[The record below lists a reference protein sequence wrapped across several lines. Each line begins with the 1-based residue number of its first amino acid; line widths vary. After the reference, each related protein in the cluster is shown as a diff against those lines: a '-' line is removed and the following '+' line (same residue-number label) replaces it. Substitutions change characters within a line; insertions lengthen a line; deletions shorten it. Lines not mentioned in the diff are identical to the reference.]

1 MGTRVTTTVC
11 RRSLTVTVLTLIVAG
26 CACGAEP
33 GLLDLGQGINA
44 YNSRDFI
51 GAVSHLRTARSVTLL
66 SDYVTYHLA
75 YSLVLTGDVDGALS
89 VLTAYRANPIDSSPL
104 AGKISLLYGRTLLD
118 KRDPELSAKALKV
131 LQSDYKTLPQPD
143 GDFALGLAYEAL
155 GEQPQAALS
164 YERVFYGSPNTDLA
178 AQSWTAMER
187 LRMVLGKDFPTP
199 TASQQLDRCEK
210 WLAAKEYVKA
220 RQEYSV
226 LAESLTGIE
235 RDDAR
240 VGIGASDYLAGNT
253 TVALRYLKAL
263 HVTRPEADAERLYY
277 VTEAA
282 RKSGPSVDTD
292 AEMMEAV
299 KKLGEHYPESPWRLK
314 ALVAAGN
321 RYLLTNDREQYIPLF
336 KAAAETFPTD
346 GTAAYSHWKVA
357 WDAYLTGNPER
368 AMLLREQVEEYADDS
383 HAGTALYFLGRIAES
398 NGKYGEARA
407 YYDRLSAQFPHYY
420 YAVLARERV
429 RAQAVADATPD
440 DAAIMWLADVDWPV
454 HRDLS
459 ATEPNTATEQRIERA
474 RLLTG
479 AGLPDV
485 AEAELRF
492 GAVTENEQPQLLA
505 LELAQS
511 AESAFRAL
519 RIMKSFSGDYLSLPL
534 DKAPVKFWQM
544 LFPLP
549 YKDEVFVNA
558 RERGLDP
565 WDVAALIRQESE
577 FNPGA
582 KSRANA
588 YGLMQLRPAT
598 GRMLGKQQGMIVPT
612 NLLLNPGVSIK
623 LGTEYLRQ
631 QLASWDGDLFRTLA
645 AYNAGP
651 GRVHQWLMWSN
662 YREPAEFVESIPF
675 TETREYIQAVLRN
688 ADIYRELYG
697 KGNVP
702 VPEGKTPPPVKLATA
717 VRPRN
722 AGPVPAKRVAVSSKQ
737 PVPAPRKAAAKK
749 AVAADRSDT
758 QKKREPA

>member
-1 MGTRVTTTVC
+1 MSRTEGLWTRPLAC
-11 RRSLTVTVLTLIVAG
+11 ALFLLLAG
-26 CACGAEP
+26 GVQAAEP

-44 YNSRDFI
+44 YNSRDFL
-51 GAVSHLRTARSVTLL
+51 GAVSHLRTARSVTSL

-75 YSLVLTGDVDGALS
+75 YAEVLTGDVDGALS
-89 VLTAYRANPIDSSPL
+89 LLTAYRANPIPSSPL

-131 LQSDYKTLPQPD
+131 LQSDYKILPQPD
-143 GDFALGLAYEAL
+143 GDFAMGLAYEAL

-164 YERVFYGSPNTDLA
+164 YEAVFYGSPNTDLA

-187 LRMVLGKDFPTP
+187 LRTALGKDFPTAP
-199 TASQQLDRCEK
+199 ASQQLDRCEK
-210 WLAAKEYVKA
+210 WLAAKEYTKA

-226 LAESLTGIE
+226 LAESLPGVE
-235 RDDAR
+235 KDDAR
-240 VGIGASDYLAGNT
+240 VGIGASDYLAGNAAA
-253 TVALRYLKAL
+253 ALRYLKGL
-263 HVTRPEADAERLYY
+263 HITRPEAEAERLYY
-277 VTEAA
+277 LTEAA
-282 RKSGPSVDTD
+282 RKSDDD

-299 KKLGEHYPESPWRLK
+299 RKLGEHYPESPWRLK
-314 ALVAAGN
+314 ALLTAGN
-321 RYLLTNDREQYIPLF
+321 HYLLMNDREQYIPLF
-336 KAAAETFPTD
+336 KAAAESFPSD
-346 GTAAYSHWKVA
+346 STAAYSHWKVT
-357 WDAYLTGNPER
+357 WDAYLMGSAER

-383 HAGTALYFLGRIAES
+383 RAGTALYFLGRIAES
-398 NGKYGEARA
+398 NGKFGEARA

-420 YAVLARERV
+420 YAVLARQ
-429 RAQAVADATPD
+429 RALEPVVADVAPD
-440 DAAIMWLADVDWPV
+440 ENAVMWLADVDWPA

-459 ATEPNTATEQRIERA
+459 ATEPNAATERRIERA

-479 AGLPDV
+479 AGLPDL

-492 GAVTENEQPQLLA
+492 GAATENEQPQLLA
-505 LELAQS
+505 LEVAQS

-598 GRMLGKQQGMIVPT
+598 GRMLGKQEGMRAVPT
-612 NLLLNPGVSIK
+612 SLLLNPGVSIK

-662 YREPAEFVESIPF
+662 FREPAEFVESIPF
-675 TETREYIQAVLRN
+675 TETREYVQAVLRN

-702 VPEGKTPPPVKLATA
+702 VPQGKTPPVVKLASVVKPT
-717 VRPRN
+717 P
-722 AGPVPAKRVAVSSKQ
+722 GPAPKKVLASSK
-737 PVPAPRKAAAKK
+737 PAAAKKTAAKK
-749 AVAADRSDT
+749 AVAADSSAT